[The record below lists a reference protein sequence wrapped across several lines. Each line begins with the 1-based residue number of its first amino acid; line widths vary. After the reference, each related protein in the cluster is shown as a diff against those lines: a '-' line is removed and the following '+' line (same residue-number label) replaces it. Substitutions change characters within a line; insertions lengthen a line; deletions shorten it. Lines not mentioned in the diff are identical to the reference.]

1 MQSRTRA
8 RPPAK
13 NVARFSGQA
22 MPETR
27 QRTAPAR
34 LNWLRRIRGGFVLS
48 LCALTAGCSGSPS
61 IAILGAYF
69 PDWLFCIA
77 GAVLAVACVHVLLS
91 RSGRG
96 GLLEPPALVY
106 PALTVLFAV
115 AFWTACFNL

>member
-1 MQSRTRA
+1 MS
-8 RPPAK
+8 
-13 NVARFSGQA
+13 
-22 MPETR
+22 ETR
-27 QRTAPAR
+27 QRSAPTR
-34 LNWLRRIRGGFVLS
+34 LNWLNWLRRIRGGFVLS
-48 LCALTAGCSGSPS
+48 LCVLTAGCSGSPT

-96 GLLEPPALVY
+96 ALLEPPALVY

-115 AFWTACFNL
+115 ALWTAGFNL